1 MSVLIAIPVYNEAGY
16 VRDILD
22 RVREY
27 ADNILLIN
35 DGSTDGT
42 AEILDELREPMGLDV
57 IHHATNLGYG
67 RAISESFKRG
77 ARDGYDWVIT
87 MDCDDQHE
95 PAHIPAF
102 MDAIEKDNLDI
113 ISGSRYLNLDA
124 KSEIAPA
131 DRRAINMTLA
141 NEINDQLGFT
151 LTDAFCGFKAHR
163 VSAMQRI
170 DLTEDGYA
178 FPMQLWAQA
187 AAFGLRVGEIEV
199 DLIYNDPNRTFGG
212 GLDDSVR
219 RLAHYREVL
228 SREIARAKE
237 LAQASASTSSS
248 TSKAAHESRHTGCRC
263 C

>member
-1 MSVLIAIPVYNEAGY
+1 MRKVLVAIPVYNEEKY
-16 VRDILD
+16 IN
-22 RVREY
+22 RVMGRVLEQSS
-27 ADNILLIN
+27 DVLVID
-35 DGSTDGT
+35 DGSTDST
-42 AEILDELREPMGLDV
+42 PCMLPSFPVEV
-57 IHHATNLGYG
+57 IRHSTNRGYG
-67 RAISESFKRG
+67 RSLQDAFRW
-77 ARDGYDWVIT
+77 AAVDGYDWVIT

-237 LAQASASTSSS
+237 LAQASASTSRS

>member
-27 ADNILLIN
+27 ADNILLVD

-42 AEILDELREPMGLDV
+42 PEILEELREPMGLD
-57 IHHATNLGYG
+57 IIRHTTNMGYG

-77 ARDGYDWVIT
+77 ACDGYDWVIT

-95 PAHIPAF
+95 PAHIPTF
-102 MDAIEKDNLDI
+102 MDAIKRDDLDI

-124 KSEIAPA
+124 KAEIAPA

-141 NEINDQLGFT
+141 NEINDRFGYT

-170 DLTEDGYA
+170 TLNESGYA
-178 FPMQLWAQA
+178 FPMQLWAQSA
-187 AAFGLRVGEIEV
+187 AHNLRIGEVEV

-212 GLDDSVR
+212 GLDDSAH
-219 RLAHYREVL
+219 RLAHYRQVL
-228 SREIARAKE
+228 AREIASAD
-237 LAQASASTSSS
+237 AQIKRHSVAGRSVQTHA
-248 TSKAAHESRHTGCRC
+248 ESRCRC
-263 C
+263 

>member
-1 MSVLIAIPVYNEAGY
+1 MSVLIAIPVYNEVGY
-16 VRDILD
+16 VRGILD
-22 RVREY
+22 RVRQY
-27 ADNILLIN
+27 ADNILLID

-42 AEILDELREPMGLDV
+42 PEILEELREPMGLD
-57 IHHATNLGYG
+57 IIRHTTNMGYG

-95 PAHIPAF
+95 PAHIPTF
-102 MDAIEKDNLDI
+102 LKAIERDDLDI
-113 ISGSRYLNLDA
+113 ISGSRYLNLEA
-124 KSEIAPA
+124 QTEIAPA

-141 NEINDQLGFT
+141 TEINDRLGFT

-170 DLTEDGYA
+170 TLTEDGYA
-178 FPMQLWAQA
+178 FPMQLWAQSA
-187 AAFGLRVGEIEV
+187 AHNLRIGEVEV

-212 GLDDSVR
+212 GLDDSTH
-219 RLAHYREVL
+219 RLAHYRQVL
-228 SREIARAKE
+228 AREIVNAN
-237 LAQASASTSSS
+237 AQVQVASTKCSQAQ
-248 TSKAAHESRHTGCRC
+248 TTKSRCRC